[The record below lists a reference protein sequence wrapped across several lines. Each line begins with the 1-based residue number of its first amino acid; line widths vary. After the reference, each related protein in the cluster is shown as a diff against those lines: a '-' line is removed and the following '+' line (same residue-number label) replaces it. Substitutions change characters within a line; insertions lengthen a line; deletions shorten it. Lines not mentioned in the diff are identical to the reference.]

1 MFTMFASSRAHW
13 QVSKSSLAAAVVLEH
28 HAAWAAIADRAASW
42 NVDALTTLE
51 RLILEVAKSYQAN
64 PIARA
69 GVRLGNEFQ
78 QIDLELPRQF
88 VGWVER
94 LTILLRQGQRD
105 GSVSTEISAPAAA
118 RVVVGSFF
126 GIQEMSSRLNNRA
139 DLIRRVNEWWA
150 LLGPTLA
157 GTA

>member
-78 QIDLELPRQF
+78 QID
-88 VGWVER
+88 GWVER

-126 GIQEMSSRLNNRA
+126 GIQELSSRLNNRA
-139 DLIRRVNEWWA
+139 DLIRVNEWWA